1 MGIIVEQTSL
11 IPPGVHRLGD
21 DMVNFYIVE
30 EQRACADRQRTPRPL
45 QNCQIWATSD
55 LIGVGSTSE
64 HIGG

>member
-30 EQRACADRQRTPRPL
+30 EPEGL
-45 QNCQIWATSD
+45 
-55 LIGVGSTSE
+55 G
-64 HIGG
+64 